1 MATFTDQRKLEMY
14 RFFLVAFDAAPGA
27 TYLGQLQQAVEA
39 GLSTQEIVNVFTTK
53 SQFLAEY
60 PSSLLNSEFAS
71 KLVNRVIG
79 DAASTEAKAKAVSD
93 ITAALWGGMSRGD
106 VIFTVFGNLASRE
119 LDPSKA
125 GYNPADPYLGVAKQL
140 ANMVKVASY
149 YSETLKRSTTELS
162 VLQDAVA
169 RVNSFSDVS
178 TAQSMERLI
187 AGFDAARQ
195 LDMYR
200 FFLVAFD
207 AAPGQTYWGQLK
219 SAVESGL
226 STRDI
231 VNIFTSKAAFQA
243 VYPDSLSNQVFAQ
256 R

>member
-1 MATFTDQRKLEMY
+1 MTTFTNERKLEMY

-27 TYLGQLQQAVEA
+27 TYLGQLQEAVEA
-39 GLSTQEIVNVFTTK
+39 GLSTKEIVNVFTTK

-60 PSSLLNSEFAS
+60 PSSLLHSEFAS

-178 TAQSMERLI
+178 TASCKTLSSVVLRL
-187 AGFDAARQ
+187 R
-195 LDMYR
+195 
-200 FFLVAFD
+200 V
-207 AAPGQTYWGQLK
+207 
-219 SAVESGL
+219 
-226 STRDI
+226 
-231 VNIFTSKAAFQA
+231 
-243 VYPDSLSNQVFAQ
+243 SL
-256 R
+256 